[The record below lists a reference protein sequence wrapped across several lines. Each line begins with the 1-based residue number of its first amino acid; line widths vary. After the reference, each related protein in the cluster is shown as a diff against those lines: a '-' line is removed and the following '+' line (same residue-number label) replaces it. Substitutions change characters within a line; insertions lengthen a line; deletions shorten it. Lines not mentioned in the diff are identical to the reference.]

1 MPALGMA
8 QDTGKVLRWI
18 KGEGESVLAGEPIL
32 EIETDKA
39 VVEIEAP
46 ASGVLARLS
55 ARAGEDV
62 PVGERIALILGEAD
76 DPALAGAGA
85 TPSIAEKGPARP
97 APQAAEGRQP
107 AGIGSRGD
115 AGPTGAAGRAPASP
129 KARRLAAE
137 RGMDL
142 PALGGSGPGG
152 AVLASDVLPA
162 PTPAE
167 EEAGRARV
175 SNVWRLMVER
185 VSQTW
190 REVPHF
196 YLLREARADGLLAW
210 KQRTRAGPGDSIT
223 YSDLLVRIC
232 AEALVRHP
240 EINAVWQEGRVRRL
254 AEINVGLAVAVDD
267 GLVVPVIHRADRL
280 TLGEIASRRRQIVER
295 AQAGRLRPDD
305 LEAGSFTISNLG
317 MFGVDAFHAILNAPQ
332 AAILAVGRIAERV
345 IAVASQPAVMPTLFL
360 GLSCDHRAIDGARGA
375 RFLHT
380 LTALIEDPSGLS
392 G

>member
-18 KGEGESVLAGEPIL
+18 KVEGESVLAGEPIL

-46 ASGVLARLS
+46 ASGVLARVS
-55 ARAGEDV
+55 AQAGEDV
-62 PVGERIALILGEAD
+62 PVGQEIALILGEGDHAAL
-76 DPALAGAGA
+76 PAAGA
-85 TPSIAEKGPARP
+85 TPSTAEKGPDRP
-97 APQAAEGRQP
+97 TPQAAEGRLAARGGSTGDP
-107 AGIGSRGD
+107 APTGD
-115 AGPTGAAGRAPASP
+115 AIRAPASP

-137 RGMDL
+137 RGIDL

-152 AVLASDVLPA
+152 AVLASDLPA
-162 PTPAE
+162 ATARTE
-167 EEAGRARV
+167 EEASQDRV
-175 SNVWRLMVER
+175 SNVWRLMAER

-190 REVPHF
+190 TRVPHF
-196 YLLREARADGLLAW
+196 YLTREARADGLLAW
-210 KQRTRAGPGDSIT
+210 KQRTQAGLADSVT

-232 AEALVRHP
+232 AAALVRHP
-240 EINAVWQEGRVRRL
+240 EINVVWQEDRVRRL

-267 GLVVPVIHRADRL
+267 GLVVPVIHRANRL

-295 AQAGRLRPDD
+295 AQAGRLRADD
-305 LEAGSFTISNLG
+305 LEAGTFTISNLG

-345 IAVASQPAVMPTLFL
+345 IAVASQPAVVPTLFL

-375 RFLHT
+375 RFLQT
-380 LTALIEDPSGLS
+380 LAALIEDPSGLE

>member
-18 KGEGESVLAGEPIL
+18 KVEGESVLAGEPIL

-46 ASGVLARLS
+46 ASGVLARVS
-55 ARAGEDV
+55 AQTGEDV
-62 PVGERIALILGEAD
+62 PVGQQIALILSKGDHA
-76 DPALAGAGA
+76 ALPGGGA
-85 TPSIAEKGPARP
+85 TPSTGEKGPARP
-97 APQAAEGRQP
+97 TPRAAEGRLAAGGGSTGDP
-107 AGIGSRGD
+107 APTGD
-115 AGPTGAAGRAPASP
+115 AIRAPASP

-137 RGMDL
+137 RGIDL
-142 PALGGSGPGG
+142 PARGGSGPGG
-152 AVLASDVLPA
+152 AVLASDLPA
-162 PTPAE
+162 AAARTE
-167 EEAGRARV
+167 DEAGQARV
-175 SNVWRLMVER
+175 SNVWRLMAER

-190 REVPHF
+190 TRVPHF
-196 YLLREARADGLLAW
+196 YLLREARADSLLAW
-210 KQRTRAGPGDSIT
+210 KRRTQAGAGDSIT

-240 EINAVWQEGRVRRL
+240 EINVVWQEDRVRRL

-267 GLVVPVIHRADRL
+267 GLVVPVIHRANRL

-295 AQAGRLRPDD
+295 AQAGRLRADD
-305 LEAGSFTISNLG
+305 LEAGTFTISNLG

-345 IAVASQPAVMPTLFL
+345 IAEASQPAVVPTLFL

-375 RFLHT
+375 RFLQT
-380 LTALIEDPSGLS
+380 LAALIEDPSGLE